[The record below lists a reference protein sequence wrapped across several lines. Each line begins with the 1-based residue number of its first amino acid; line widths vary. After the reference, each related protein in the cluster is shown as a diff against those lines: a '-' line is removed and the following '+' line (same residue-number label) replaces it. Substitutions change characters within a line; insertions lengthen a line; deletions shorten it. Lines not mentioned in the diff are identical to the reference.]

1 MLFGGLFSPLVRF
14 WAPFWT
20 QLDPKGSPK
29 IMFLGIMLE
38 NDEKMVSENEIR
50 KTSKFDRKF
59 VQNEKV
65 WDVKMSVSLGT
76 CCKIKVFG
84 ES

>member
-1 MLFGGLFSPLVRF
+1 MAPLGRFGAQFG
-14 WAPFWT
+14 AE
-20 QLDPKGSPK
+20 LDPKGGPK

-38 NDEKMVSENEIR
+38 KLRKKGVRKRDPKKHQNLIEIW
-50 KTSKFDRKF
+50 S
-59 VQNEKV
+59 QNERV
-65 WDVKMSVSLGT
+65 WEVKMSVSLGT